1 MSRRVLN
8 DEGMRRNVTAHV
20 EANVSSTADI
30 TWSVAVSAVVPRATE
45 QITVT
50 VDGSPVEVE
59 EIVDGMTRLHRCRE
73 VPAGNLV
80 LDYRCTVDEQAP
92 EPDVTLLDEV
102 VFLRPS
108 RYVDSDTMA
117 PVATAT
123 FAGQQG
129 KQLLDSV
136 ALWVNQS
143 LQYVSGSSRPTDGAV
158 DTYLSR
164 QGVCRDFAHLVIA
177 MLRGLN
183 VPARLV
189 SVYAPGLSPMDF
201 HAVAEALIDGK
212 WQVVDATSMA
222 PRTAMLRIATGRD
235 ASDTAFMTV
244 AGGQVELG
252 LMEVTAVAEPAL
264 PVDDS
269 TMLTQLR

>member
-1 MSRRVLN
+1 MRRV
-8 DEGMRRNVTAHV
+8 VSAHV
-20 EANVSSTADI
+20 EATVSATADI
-30 TWSVAVSAVVPRATE
+30 TWSVAVSEVVPRAE
-45 QITVT
+45 EELTVT
-50 VDGSPVEVE
+50 VDGTKIEME
-59 EIVDGMTRLHRCRE
+59 EIVDGMTRLHRCRQT
-73 VPAGNLV
+73 PAGDLV

-108 RYVDSDTMA
+108 RYVDSDTLT
-117 PVATAT
+117 PVAHAT
-123 FAGQQG
+123 FGGKQG
-129 KQLLDSV
+129 KDLLDSV
-136 ALWVNQS
+136 AVWVNQS
-143 LQYVSGSSRPTDGAV
+143 LQYVSGSSRPTDGSIQ
-158 DTYLSR
+158 TYLSR

-201 HAVAEALIDGK
+201 HAVAEALVDGK

-222 PRTAMLRIATGRD
+222 PRTSLLRIATGRD

-244 AGGQVELG
+244 AAGQVELG
-252 LMEVTAVAEPAL
+252 QMQVTAIAEPDL
-264 PVDDS
+264 PTDDPS
-269 TMLTQLR
+269 MLTQLR